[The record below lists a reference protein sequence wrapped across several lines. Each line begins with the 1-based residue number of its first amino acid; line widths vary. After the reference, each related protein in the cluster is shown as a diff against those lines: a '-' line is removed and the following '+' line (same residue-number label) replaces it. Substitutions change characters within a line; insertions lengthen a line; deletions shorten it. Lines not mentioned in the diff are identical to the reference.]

1 MERPKDDRR
10 GHSGGA
16 KSHRRH
22 LAMYGVAG
30 GLGAAILAVGAVGE
44 AVAMVRDARLKPKQ
58 EALAPVTRERAQ
70 AVVSE
75 ATYGTGIV
83 IEEEQIPPVPGSR
96 DTKAYHI
103 AKRVFDVA
111 FSSVA
116 VVVGFVPTAAIC
128 LLVALDS
135 KGSPIY
141 AQRRVGR
148 YGIPVDILKIR
159 TMVADADDVE
169 KHLNPE
175 QLQQWL
181 SEHKVDDDPR
191 VTKVGKFL
199 RKTSLDEVPQF
210 LNVLSGSMSV
220 VGPRPVEPDELAAY
234 GQSVAEF
241 LSVTPGITG
250 WWQVKARNDATYED
264 GSRQR
269 LELEYIRDRSLGRDL
284 LCVFGTFHAMF
295 GSQKTG
301 R

>member
-1 MERPKDDRR
+1 MRAKVRR
-10 GHSGGA
+10 RCPA
-16 KSHRRH
+16 I
-22 LAMYGVAG
+22 YGVAS
-30 GLGAAILAVGAVGE
+30 GLGVAMLAVGVVGE
-44 AVAMVRDARLKPKQ
+44 AVAMVRDLRLKPRQ
-58 EALAPVTRERAQ
+58 DALAPVTRERAQ

-75 ATYGTGIV
+75 ATFGTGIV
-83 IEEEQIPPVPGSR
+83 IEAEQVPPVPGPR
-96 DTKAYHI
+96 DTKAFHI

-111 FSSVA
+111 FSSAA
-116 VVVGFVPTAAIC
+116 VVVGLVPTLAIC
-128 LLVALDS
+128 LLVVLDS

-169 KHLNPE
+169 KHLDPD
-175 QLQQWL
+175 QLRQWL
-181 SEHKVDDDPR
+181 TEHKVDGDPR
-191 VTKVGKFL
+191 VTRVGRLL
-199 RKTSLDEVPQF
+199 RRTSLDEVPQF

-250 WWQVKARNDATYED
+250 WWQVKARNEATYED

-284 LCVFGTFHAMF
+284 LCILGTFRAMF
-295 GSQKTG
+295 GLKRTG